1 MRRRTLLWPPFSLF
15 SPLCA
20 WPLSVRPQGHS
31 ACAAS
36 PSFSLCIWLSVE
48 SLPHWSL
55 TVFLCCWPL
64 PGNPGG
70 GHAVQMLTLGPCG
83 SLWLTVVD
91 DSTLF
96 FDNSPVTI
104 RAAGYP
110 ATPRDGSCNETPPAS
125 SVRPSVLP
133 PGGGMGQVGDLR
145 ASCSFLRS
153 PFGATS
159 PFFCG
164 HRHPLHTAEGPCL
177 RRFEPFFLLSLV
189 NLPFPAANT
198 TLRLH
203 GVRKKTESTPHLD
216 LPSTLPS
223 NPVPRRFHDTVRTP
237 GANPP
242 PFVHRWCDFVEKKK
256 KKKKT

>member
-189 NLPFPAANT
+189 NLPFPAT
-198 TLRLH
+198 QGSIGRLSAKWW
-203 GVRKKTESTPHLD
+203 VRGPLTPRPCHPQGGGPPAETHPA
-216 LPSTLPS
+216 LPILILFFSVFTPS
-223 NPVPRRFHDTVRTP
+223 PSCRI
-237 GANPP
+237 
-242 PFVHRWCDFVEKKK
+242 
-256 KKKKT
+256 